1 MVLEASLFTVL
12 APLLAGYSDEFHLS
26 KAGAGILAAS
36 YGAGVL
42 AGALPGGA
50 LASRIGCRATILV
63 ALALMAVTSAGFG
76 VAPTAELLVGTRFG
90 QGFAGGMLWSA
101 GLTWVTL
108 LAPPDRRGEALGGLV
123 GIALAGSLVGPPL
136 GALAD
141 ATSAEAVF
149 LSIPV
154 VCAALAAVVLRVPAD
169 RGPEGESRLLTLLS
183 ARGRDRVA
191 AACWL
196 VMAGA
201 SVSGLVLTIG
211 PLRLSDLGAGTG
223 VVGGIF
229 LAAAAGQAAVTPLIG
244 RLVDRHGAGALLLP
258 GLAGV
263 GLAVL
268 LVVPPQS
275 TPLLAAVLVGLTA
288 AGGLFVVPG
297 AMLLRQHAGA
307 AGLSDGQSMGV
318 FNIAWATGQTAGAAG
333 CGAVAQLTSDFV
345 PCLLGSAAFFATFAL
360 LRTRRGRRLVAA

>member
-42 AGALPGGA
+42 AGGLPGGA
-50 LASRIGCRATILV
+50 LASRIGCRATILL
-63 ALALMAVTSAGFG
+63 ALGLMAVTSAGFG
-76 VAPTAELLVGTRFG
+76 VAPTAAVLVGTRFG
-90 QGFAGGMLWSA
+90 QGFAGGMLWTA
-101 GLTWVTL
+101 GLTWVSL

-123 GIALAGSLVGPPL
+123 AIALAGSLVGPPL

-141 ATSAEAVF
+141 ATSPEAVF
-149 LSIPV
+149 LSIPLI
-154 VCAALAAVVLRVPAD
+154 CAALAAIILRLPAD
-169 RGPEGESRLLTLLS
+169 RGPEGQTRLLTLLS
-183 ARGRDRVA
+183 ARGRDRVW

-196 VMAGA
+196 VFAGA

-223 VVGGIF
+223 MVGAIF
-229 LAAAAGQAAVTPLIG
+229 LAAAAGQAVVTPWVG

-258 GLAGV
+258 GLVGV

-268 LVVPPQS
+268 LVVPPGS
-275 TPLLAAVLVGLTA
+275 TAALAAVVIGLTA

-297 AMLLRQHAGA
+297 ALLLRQAAGA
-307 AGLSDGQSMGV
+307 AGLSEGQSMGV
-318 FNIAWATGQTAGAAG
+318 FNIAWAMGQTAGAAG
-333 CGAVAQLTSDFV
+333 GGAIAQLTSDFV
-345 PCLLGSAAFFATFAL
+345 PCLLLSVTFVATFAVF
-360 LRTRRGRRLVAA
+360 RTGRGRRLLAA